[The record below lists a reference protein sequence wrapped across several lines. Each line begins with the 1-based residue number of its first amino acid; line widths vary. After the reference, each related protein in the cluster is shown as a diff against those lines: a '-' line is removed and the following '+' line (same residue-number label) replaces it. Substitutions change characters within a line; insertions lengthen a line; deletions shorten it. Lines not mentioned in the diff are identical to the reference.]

1 MGLRGQRGA
10 GEREGGGAGGR
21 GGVGACWRGE
31 RGGER
36 GERRFQGDGFERP
49 KRSRREIGEGQEE
62 ERR

>member
-10 GEREGGGAGGR
+10 GEREGGGQGDGGR
-21 GGVGACWRGE
+21 WGVLERGK
-31 RGGER
+31 GGER